1 MITNIVKAIADEYS
15 ILANILSSLSC
26 PEGNVILTKPVIM
39 TIRYIIIVN
48 IFILNF
54 GYNSYSKYT
63 KNNYQ
68 SKKNKGK

>member
-1 MITNIVKAIADEYS
+1 MITNIVKTIVDAYN
-15 ILANILSSLSC
+15 ILANILSSLSN
-26 PEGNVILTKPVIM
+26 PEGNVILANPVVM

-48 IFILNF
+48 IFILKF